1 MGYSPSLVA
10 HVETGSR
17 APSLDFARRCDEA
30 LGSGGLLARLQP
42 LARSAAYPAWFRDWV
57 EIEREATA
65 LRWFEPLL
73 IPGLLQTEEYARA
86 VLAAAHPASPE
97 AEVER
102 LVSARMDRQAILD
115 AAEPLLLWVILD
127 EGVVTRP
134 VGGPA
139 VMRAQLDRLIE
150 AARQAEDR
158 AAGGAV
164 RHRGASWA
172 RGTVR
177 HRQLRR
183 GAGRGLPGQRAGRAG
198 RGGSRGAGPGRVPVR
213 HTESR
218 GAVPGRLDPIGEEGD
233 RTMDLTGAA
242 WRKSSYSSGN
252 GGACVEVKIV
262 PGSKEG
268 SDYVIT
274 MRDSK
279 DPDGPTL
286 YFTPAEWEA
295 FTLGVQ
301 DGEFDVPEDEPAT
314 LTGRLSR
321 HPGSGLDARM

>member
-1 MGYSPSLVA
+1 MLCAAQATSKDGGMARDSDVSALALFSAELRRARAAGRLTQEQLADKVGYSPSLVA

-115 AAEPLLLWVILD
+115 AAEPPLLWVILD
-127 EGVVTRP
+127 EGVLTRP

-150 AARQAEDR
+150 AARRPRIVLQVVPFGTGAHPGLDGRFAIASFGGAPDVVYLDNALAGQVVEGPAELAR
-158 AAGGAV
+158 AAFLYDILKAEALSP
-164 RHRGASWA
+164 GASIQLA
-172 RGTVR
+172 RKAIEQWT
-177 HRQLRR
+177 
-183 GAGRGLPGQRAGRAG
+183 
-198 RGGSRGAGPGRVPVR
+198 
-213 HTESR
+213 
-218 GAVPGRLDPIGEEGD
+218 
-233 RTMDLTGAA
+233 
-242 WRKSSYSSGN
+242 
-252 GGACVEVKIV
+252 
-262 PGSKEG
+262 
-268 SDYVIT
+268 
-274 MRDSK
+274 
-279 DPDGPTL
+279 
-286 YFTPAEWEA
+286 
-295 FTLGVQ
+295 
-301 DGEFDVPEDEPAT
+301 
-314 LTGRLSR
+314 
-321 HPGSGLDARM
+321 